1 MTDIERR
8 ILALVN
14 AVDVVSKNMRKT
26 KFVQRSTCLMDSII
40 GRLKEGESVCVSV
53 RVCLCVCM
61 CVRVLV

>member
-26 KFVQRSTCLMDSII
+26 TFVQRSTFLMDSLI
-40 GRLKEGESVCVSV
+40 GRL
-53 RVCLCVCM
+53 
-61 CVRVLV
+61 